1 MLNDTT
7 AALSFASMGHPHRVS
22 ILRRLVQAGQ
32 TGLNVSQM
40 REALGLPAT
49 TFGHH
54 LKALAEAGLVRQEK
68 RGREL
73 ISYADYCAIQRLTA
87 FLMEDCCKG
96 AFATSSSPTHALET
110 S

>member
-1 MLNDTT
+1 MNDHL
-7 AALSFASMGHPHRVS
+7 AAAAFSALGHPSRVS
-22 ILRRLVQAGQ
+22 ILRYLVQAGPD
-32 TGLNVSQM
+32 GLNVSQI
-40 REALGLPAT
+40 REMLRLPPT

-54 LKALAEAGLVRQEK
+54 LKALVDAGLARQEK

-73 ISYADYCAIQRLTA
+73 ISCADCCAVQRLTA

-96 AFATSSSPTHALET
+96 AFDHPLPQAKELET